1 VSAKQKKELIN
12 IVAIAS
18 AFLLAILL
26 NLLTPLPDYISIP
39 LYVVLYVAI
48 GFPIIKEAVTNIF
61 HGRVFD
67 ENFLMTIATI
77 GAFFIG
83 EYADA
88 VAVMLLYQIGE
99 FFQRYAVGKSRKSIS
114 ELMDITPE
122 TATVVRDGEHIVVAP
137 EEVAVG
143 ETIVIKAGER
153 VPLDGVILEGT
164 TTLDTSM
171 LTGESLPRDVG
182 VGESVMSGTINLSGV
197 IYVQTTS
204 LFQNSTV
211 SRILELV
218 ETASDSKAP
227 AENFI
232 TKFSRYYTP
241 IVVVLAALLFLVP
254 SIFTGLWAVWGKR
267 AMMFLFVSCPCAL
280 VISVPMSFFGG
291 IGACSRSGILVKGSN
306 FLEMLAKVD
315 TVVMDKTGTI
325 THGKFAVTEVIPAEK
340 REEILH
346 CASICESMSNHPIA
360 KSITAACA
368 ADASGYQHT
377 EFSGRGILAKC
388 SETVLL
394 AGNMQLLID
403 NDVECVPVD
412 AVGTVVYVAKDG
424 QYLGAIV
431 VADTVKEDSTAAV
444 MTLKSMNIDTLMLT
458 GDNEQTAK
466 AVANAVGV
474 DAYKSQLLPED
485 KVAAVNELLDSKHIV
500 AFVGDGINDAPVL
513 VASSVGISMGT
524 LGSDSAIEASDIVLV
539 NDKLSDI
546 VKARKVAKKTLGI
559 VTQNIVFALAVKFAV
574 LLLSALGSVDNL
586 ILAILADVGVAVLAI
601 LNAMRVMGKTRT
613 RTK

>member
-122 TATVVRDGEHIVVAP
+122 TATVVREGEHIVVAP
-137 EEVAVG
+137 EDVMVG

-153 VPLDGVILEGT
+153 VPLDGVILEGE

-197 IYVQTTS
+197 IFVRTTS

-254 SIFTGLWAVWGKR
+254 SIFTAQWAVWGKR

-306 FLEMLAKVD
+306 FLEMLSKVD

-325 THGKFAVTEVIPAEK
+325 THGKFAVTEVIPAEN

-360 KSITAACA
+360 KSITAECA
-368 ADASGYQHT
+368 VDASGYQHT
-377 EFSGRGILAKC
+377 EYSGRGIMAKNDRM
-388 SETVLL
+388 VLL
-394 AGNMQLLID
+394 AGNIQLLKD
-403 NDVECVPVD
+403 NNVECPPVD

-431 VADTVKEDSTAAV
+431 VADTVKEDSTDAIA
-444 MTLKSMNIDTLMLT
+444 TLKSMNIDTLMLT

-466 AVANAVGV
+466 AVADAVGV

-485 KVAAVNELLDSKHIV
+485 KVTAVSELLDSKHIV

-574 LLLSALGSVDNL
+574 LLLSALGIVDNL

-601 LNAMRVMGKTRT
+601 LNAMRVMG
-613 RTK
+613 RTKR